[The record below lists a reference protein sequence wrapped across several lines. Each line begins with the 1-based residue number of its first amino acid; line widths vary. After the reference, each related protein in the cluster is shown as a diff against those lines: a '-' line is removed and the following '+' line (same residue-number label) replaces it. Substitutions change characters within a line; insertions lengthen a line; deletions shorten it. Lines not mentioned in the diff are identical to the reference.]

1 MDPLFNCILCPFTK
15 CMNHFKIDL
24 FEILKRRK
32 TVLKCEEKLEEE
44 LDINNLIK
52 KQRELKSISKS
63 LLSKR

>member
-1 MDPLFNCILCPFTK
+1 
-15 CMNHFKIDL
+15 MNHFKMDL

-52 KQRELKSISKS
+52 TQRELKSISKS